1 MGKNMKIMLT
11 GVTALITGLFFS
23 SSAIAEDA
31 THNTNGRYQSVFN
44 PPGGLWILDTHT
56 GDVKICLVTDGT
68 TPPSCTAWTKNPS

>member
-1 MGKNMKIMLT
+1 MKSLQSLVAI
-11 GVTALITGLFFS
+11 TAAVFFS
-23 SSAIAEDA
+23 TSAIAEDA
-31 THNTNGRYQSVFN
+31 AHDTNGRYQPVFN